1 MNHLELSIDG
11 SQLLDKGREA
21 FLHRD
26 WADAHASLSAA
37 DEVSPLQ
44 AEDLELLVTAAYL
57 IGRDDEAD
65 ELGARAYREWIG
77 KDEPARAS
85 RCAFW
90 LGISLGLR
98 GEMSR
103 SAGWLSRA
111 KQYADATGRDCLE
124 QGYLQVP
131 IGLEC
136 LDNRDAAGAQAAFR
150 TAADFGERFADPDL
164 MALARLGQGQSHVL
178 QGEAEQ
184 AMAHLDE
191 ILVAVTAGEV
201 SPNLSGILYCA
212 AIEACQHVFDL
223 RRAQEWAAAMSQW
236 CEAQP
241 DLIPYRGRCL
251 IHRAEIMQLRG
262 NWADAVEEV
271 QQACEWLAD
280 KPVVGSAHYQLGE
293 LHRLRGKFAQA
304 EHAYLAASRWVPDP
318 QPGLALLRLAQG
330 RVDDAAASIR
340 HVLTQAIGPI
350 ARSRLLGAHVE
361 IMAAAG
367 DVAAARA
374 AADELRA
381 IAEMLDGP
389 WLQAVADTA
398 EGTALVAEQDGHAA
412 LEVLRRAWSEWQ
424 DLDAPYDA
432 ARTRVLMAIACQLQG
447 DAQPAEMEL
456 DAARW
461 VFEELGAAPDVAR
474 VRQLSRSSDP
484 GTLTAREAEVLRL
497 VATGMTNRAI
507 AAELFL
513 SEKTVARHVS
523 NIFTKLDVSSRAA
536 ATAYAYEH
544 GLV

>member
-1 MNHLELSIDG
+1 
-11 SQLLDKGREA
+11 
-21 FLHRD
+21 
-26 WADAHASLSAA
+26 
-37 DEVSPLQ
+37 
-44 AEDLELLVTAAYL
+44 
-57 IGRDDEAD
+57 
-65 ELGARAYREWIG
+65 
-77 KDEPARAS
+77 
-85 RCAFW
+85 
-90 LGISLGLR
+90 
-98 GEMSR
+98 
-103 SAGWLSRA
+103 
-111 KQYADATGRDCLE
+111 
-124 QGYLQVP
+124 
-131 IGLEC
+131 
-136 LDNRDAAGAQAAFR
+136 
-150 TAADFGERFADPDL
+150 
-164 MALARLGQGQSHVL
+164 
-178 QGEAEQ
+178 
-184 AMAHLDE
+184 
-191 ILVAVTAGEV
+191 
-201 SPNLSGILYCA
+201 
-212 AIEACQHVFDL
+212 
-223 RRAQEWAAAMSQW
+223 
-236 CEAQP
+236 
-241 DLIPYRGRCL
+241 
-251 IHRAEIMQLRG
+251 
-262 NWADAVEEV
+262 
-271 QQACEWLAD
+271 
-280 KPVVGSAHYQLGE
+280 
-293 LHRLRGKFAQA
+293 
-304 EHAYLAASRWVPDP
+304 VPDP

-536 ATAYAYEH
+536 ATAYAFQH
-544 GLV
+544 NLVRHEPT